1 MAFNITGRIVLQG
14 PANVQQITSQIQS
27 QLGSINTQIKVDLSP
42 SSIAAINQLTVSV
55 NQLNANIGNLN
66 VSLGGVAVTAQR
78 TGASLSAVNTPLT
91 QLGTTANQTSKALV
105 QIDTI
110 SKQAGDSVGYF
121 GEQSALATR
130 RFLAFSIAAGALIG
144 TIAAIK
150 SGISDA
156 ISFQNEMIKLAQVS
170 NDSASQIRGVANE
183 ITNLSQRYGVS
194 SRELAQAS
202 VTLRQAGYSAE
213 EVKKALES
221 LSQAALSPNFDTFEK
236 NTQGAIAVM
245 SQFKL
250 GAADLSRS
258 MSAINSVAAEFAV
271 SAKDIQDGVIR
282 AGGSFSAIGGNLNE
296 FIALFT
302 SVKHTTQESAEA
314 VSTGLRT
321 IFSRLQSR
329 ATLDSLQAMQ
339 IQLRYTAAEARALG
353 NINLTNQFIGPYQAV
368 QRIGDALRALP
379 STDQRYANI
388 VEAIGGTR
396 NVSRALPLIQ
406 DRDSQGRSIQ
416 QRALDIANNS
426 GLSLSSSAEK
436 SLESLSRQAS
446 IVFEKFQEF
455 YRLIG
460 DSSGFQTL
468 ARSLLQV
475 AGGFAEVLK
484 VAAPIVPLF
493 TVLAA
498 TNIVSGGIRFGQAF
512 ADKISTPH
520 FAPIAQQTPR
530 FARGGYA
537 SGGLSALTPGE
548 AVLSPSQT
556 SSIGVNALN
565 HLNGGGAGFMVPGVG
580 NQDSELYNLAAGS
593 YVIRKDSV
601 NKIGK
606 GKLGQYAGGGPLL
619 GEALKSYS
627 QTGDYDKGIALSDE
641 DLLRLNNHFYKR
653 VARVSELPLGELTPF
668 DNLDDNINYRGKLAK
683 QNILGRQAKESLFEA
698 SRLKQVLG
706 ASENKFSEGGDT
718 DTVASLLK
726 QIEESEQKKAK
737 PKGLFSGLASIL
749 GYNRD
754 GVTVQDSVNLGG
766 KDQDDA
772 VKFAKDNY
780 FRTIKQLQFQLAQLG
795 VNKHL
800 FDADLSGSDAAIIRQ
815 ASVSNPE
822 FNKIGGSVQT
832 YIQDAVKL
840 ASQADLTAATPQL
853 LQKQAQF
860 SSLLSQIR
868 AYKRGQS
875 TSFTPSI
882 DIPTAGRAGSL
893 EGISASVA
901 SLDRSIFPYDIPTA
915 QVAPPIASLAPP
927 VAEIAPIPTAK
938 IINSA
943 GKGKRGRVAEAEGYV
958 VSALAS
964 GIDEGQIYQN
974 LITNYGLAPS
984 TAKLRLR
991 NAKKGGRDVAP
1002 LGIPVADFAPPQFA
1016 SGGSTRDTIPAML
1029 TPGEFVFSPEAVS
1042 RIGVANLDRVNKGG
1056 TIDHIRGY
1064 NKGGAVRGYATG
1076 STDGP
1081 FGPESGATGDLA
1093 KIQEAFEILRNI
1105 PKGSKGATEATVKA
1119 AQILQE
1125 YFSSVTEV
1133 GKPQNP
1139 VASIIQNVR
1148 GLNPGNTRKFTQ
1160 IARDNPLNTP
1170 DVFQP
1175 DLPQVAPTLNIPRRE
1190 PELPP
1195 FSTQAAQEALYAQ
1208 MGVRSPFEPPY
1219 PAGGFGKEGLFP
1231 FGGPGVTKY
1240 QVGNSGFPYKNNIPS
1255 QVNSGFPYRL
1265 NSSISFPPPPIRPDT
1280 GFSDADDRSP
1290 GPADLRTG
1298 YGFSRPRGLRNPN
1311 PYGIPPALG
1320 DRPSLE
1326 SFAPLARIAPPLAEL
1341 APELPKGVAAIYARQ
1356 TELEKIYRK
1365 QVDVTSK
1372 GASEE
1377 EKRFA
1382 VQRKINQL
1390 VEATLNI
1397 ETNKVVIAQ
1406 SNTAII
1412 NAQRQ
1417 GLDTQRGRT
1426 LFVAAQQEKDKATE
1440 ANFHLQKFLNDNG
1453 GGSDGKRP
1461 EELSSGQG
1469 FFGRLFGK
1477 GSDSEASQARR
1488 QFGATTALVASS
1500 YLGDALSRAG
1510 GTADEA
1516 ARNGTGSAFTLG
1528 RAFSNVSTYGG
1539 IGLGLGGPIG
1549 GAIGAGVGLGIGAAD
1564 ANKEL
1569 KISEFGLQVERSV
1582 LALNNLV
1589 ATVDRLGQR
1598 LNDSQIREAGA
1609 LSQTA
1614 VRSASSAFD
1623 EQQTSS
1629 PFYNALGSI
1638 RAIPLEYT
1646 AYQNTQQ
1653 GQGVGAAFGR
1663 AASQLN
1669 LPFSSDLENNE
1680 SLQQRDTRL
1689 SSINRQNPA
1698 IAAGIERRLRDFVR
1712 NQRVANP
1719 NISVA
1724 DLGANV
1730 NREFNTS
1737 VNGRP
1742 TDADILANS
1751 RGITGALRPGA
1762 RFLNSD
1768 QGVAATNQA
1777 ESRQLILSGTISATH
1792 DLEIGLRRFNTSV
1805 NQTADSMESLGKDLN
1820 SLTSLISG
1828 GGQLTR
1834 YNASTSVLGRPL
1846 DTPDYRNAV
1855 QGVTGGLGPVGD
1867 TLRASGLLSGRLAT
1881 VAPDLL
1887 RRYVN
1892 NTPENGTNPELEQR
1906 TRRAVGIADNDTNSQ
1921 EARIVRNFVASL
1933 TAGSSQNPQHFYN
1946 SGVAREELV
1955 QQTLAKNQAPL
1966 VELATIQERIIN
1978 QQIGLQQRIL
1988 DLYKQRVEH
1997 ISRAA
2002 DIEADFARTAAQQT
2016 SIRQFGGAGNALN
2029 NLTDQQVNAGFYSRI
2044 NELGRPVGV
2053 NDRTSLQDIGA
2064 IGTQAIAARRAA
2076 QDNNNLS
2083 PRVRSETVNRFDA
2096 QLRSVIDVLRIYE
2109 NSTQRVAFVNEQ
2121 LAQNSRERSSR
2132 IEGQRRLIL
2141 GSDEDR
2147 AESAFGASIS
2157 QYINSQGNERS
2168 RQTGF
2173 NQLGLPG
2180 QQSYLRYADQFADV
2194 QGSFPEGNRSL
2205 RDEANARL
2213 QGTIGT
2219 NITNP
2224 LNAAQDALIGQ
2235 MRSLTEE
2242 QAQANRVMADL
2253 IQATSNDVRE
2263 VQLTAN
2269 TEALRTLTQ
2278 AINTYGQTQRATTGG
2293 LFSRPS
2299 TEVYS
2304 PSGPSAVPPLAGIP
2318 LSGGG
2323 GIGRIESGSTS
2334 LSDIINTPLRI
2345 PSLSDI
2351 GISLLGPGSALGA
2364 AFSGFATGGM
2374 VYASNGMFQPKGTDT
2389 VPAMLTPGEMVVNA
2403 ASTAANRELLEHIN
2417 NLKGP
2422 INKTLYRPIG
2432 GAVYAEVDARREEER
2447 RAAATRANNPNYID
2461 VGGRT
2466 PFEVTPTVAGYYS
2479 RDNSSGGVYDV
2490 NTRKQVVYRADGG
2503 EIQDEVNERDARIRR
2518 QLGNIGALSRVP
2530 NLNLAPDVVNRIS
2543 ENSPEYDPEG
2553 IRLQVAERDAA
2564 RRRQSGYERNGPLRG
2579 VSNLVLEQEEI
2590 RAAREERLAINPA
2603 DEARVRF
2610 REVENARRRS
2620 VGQLDI
2626 DDELALN
2633 NQRDRDNNDRNEL
2646 RGFRGQFNP
2655 LGFQNDINQI
2665 GAVGA
2670 ARNYQSLA
2678 NQNLL
2683 RQQLLGQTQ
2692 TSGAFGGAFGGQLGF
2707 GQRQSQASGLGT
2719 LASIN
2724 RRFLTQQPL
2733 FGSPNNLL
2741 LNNLRTRR
2749 FATGGHVDG
2758 PSGTDTIPAYL
2769 SNGEY
2774 VMSAGATRSIG
2785 PQNLAQIQRFAEG
2798 GLVGNTGGTGVAGA
2812 LANPELTSALLKF
2825 SSESG
2830 NLSTALLSFSQQNQ
2844 ELVEAMKAFP
2854 HTITMTATHNVNV
2867 THNGADVFAT
2877 LEPEF
2882 KDLAVSTTKDELN
2895 KFIKDKF
2902 PDLA

>member
-27 QLGSINTQIKVDLSP
+27 QLGSISTQIKVDLSP
-42 SSIAAINQLTVSV
+42 ASIAAINQLTVSV
-55 NQLNANIGNLN
+55 NQLNANVGNLN

-78 TGASLSAVNTPLT
+78 TGASLSAVNAPLT

-110 SKQAGDSVGYF
+110 SKQAGDSVAYF

-156 ISFQNEMIKLAQVS
+156 ITFQNEMIKLAQVS

-250 GAADLSRS
+250 NASQLSAS

-282 AGGSFSAIGGNLNE
+282 AGGAFSAIGGNLNE

-339 IQLRYTAAEARALG
+339 IQLRYTAQEARALG
-353 NINLTNQFIGPYQAV
+353 NINLTNQFIGPFQAV

-406 DRDSQGRSIQ
+406 DRDQQGRSIQ

-436 SLESLSRQAS
+436 GLESLSRQAS

-530 FARGGYA
+530 FAGGGYA

-548 AVLSPSQT
+548 AVFSPAQT

-565 HLNGGGAGFMVPGVG
+565 HLNSGGSGFMVPGVG

-606 GKLGQYAGGGPLL
+606 NTLKYAQGGYNEQEELEKHFANLISGNTGSKQESERIKRIKTLAASHIDSITNFGGP
-619 GEALKSYS
+619 
-627 QTGDYDKGIALSDE
+627 
-641 DLLRLNNHFYKR
+641 R
-653 VARVSELPLGELTPF
+653 SELGSNNF
-668 DNLDDNINYRGKLAK
+668 AGFA
-683 QNILGRQAKESLFEA
+683 
-698 SRLKQVLG
+698 
-706 ASENKFSEGGDT
+706 EGGQP

-726 QIEESEQKKAK
+726 QIEETKKAQSQ
-737 PKGLFSGLASIL
+737 PKGILSGLASIL

-754 GVTVQDSVNLGG
+754 GVTVQESVNLSSADE
-766 KDQDDA
+766 KEAQQ
-772 VKFAKDNY
+772 FAQRNLVA
-780 FRTIKQLQFQLAQLG
+780 TMKQLQFKLAELG
-795 VNKHL
+795 VNKGVSVL
-800 FDADLSGSDAAIIRQ
+800 DLGGSDGAILRQ
-815 ASVSNPE
+815 AGATNPE
-822 FNKIGGSVQT
+822 FNRLAGSLQT
-832 YIQDAVKL
+832 YFQDAITLTNQGNLKSGL
-840 ASQADLTAATPQL
+840 PDLL
-853 LQKQAQF
+853 KNQAQ
-860 SSLLSQIR
+860 LDNIIKQVR

-875 TSFTPSI
+875 TSFSPSV

-893 EGISASVA
+893 EGILGSVA
-901 SLDRSIFPYDIPTA
+901 PLDRSIFPYDIPTA
-915 QVAPPIASLAPP
+915 QLAPP
-927 VAEIAPIPTAK
+927 VASIAPPIAEIAPIPTAK
-938 IINSA
+938 IINDA
-943 GKGKRGRVAEAEGYV
+943 GKGRKGRVAEAESYV
-958 VSALAS
+958 VSALAA
-964 GIDEGQIYQN
+964 GVDEAQIYAN

-984 TAKLRLR
+984 TAKIRLR
-991 NAKKGGRDVAP
+991 NAKKSGRDAVP
-1002 LGIPVADFAPPQFA
+1002 IGIPVADIAPPQFA
-1016 SGGSTRDTIPAML
+1016 RGGLSSRDTIPAML

-1056 TIDHIRGY
+1056 TVDHIRGY
-1064 NKGGAVRGYATG
+1064 NRGGVVKGYA
-1076 STDGP
+1076 DGDKI
-1081 FGPESGATGDLA
+1081 TIGDDKVGVSLSDND
-1093 KIQEAFEILRNI
+1093 LRNLLAAYSSAKEAK
-1105 PKGSKGATEATVKA
+1105 KGTPSSTVAGVQLAQQLSLYFNNESAKDRGNSGQYVGQQNIVVAEVQRAMNLSLRRAQVLTKEAR
-1119 AQILQE
+1119 E
-1125 YFSSVTEV
+1125 
-1133 GKPQNP
+1133 
-1139 VASIIQNVR
+1139 
-1148 GLNPGNTRKFTQ
+1148 
-1160 IARDNPLNTP
+1160 NPLVP
-1170 DVFQP
+1170 YGP
-1175 DLPQVAPTLNIPRRE
+1175 DLPPDILAAKAEEQARLQRMADEYHSPVSPRDIPPTGTPRSK
-1190 PELPP
+1190 L
-1195 FSTQAAQEALYAQ
+1195 LY
-1208 MGVRSPFEPPY
+1208 
-1219 PAGGFGKEGLFP
+1219 
-1231 FGGPGVTKY
+1231 
-1240 QVGNSGFPYKNNIPS
+1240 
-1255 QVNSGFPYRL
+1255 
-1265 NSSISFPPPPIRPDT
+1265 D
-1280 GFSDADDRSP
+1280 
-1290 GPADLRTG
+1290 
-1298 YGFSRPRGLRNPN
+1298 PN
-1311 PYGIPPALG
+1311 QPYGIPTYYGDRPRLPDEDDRISKVLYKKQGSLQVGPFDNTPALNGLITTSGAAYGIPADLGNRPALG
-1320 DRPSLE
+1320 NFSRNPLSL
-1326 SFAPLARIAPPLAEL
+1326 PLVDAGYK
-1341 APELPKGVAAIYARQ
+1341 ELPQSVQNITKQQA
-1356 TELEKIYRK
+1356 ELEKFYRK
-1365 QVDVTSK
+1365 QVEVTSK
-1372 GASEE
+1372 GLSEE
-1377 EKRFA
+1377 EKKFLT
-1382 VQRKINQL
+1382 QKKINTLIDSAL
-1390 VEATLNI
+1390 VIEQNKFQINHFSQQAHEAL
-1397 ETNKVVIAQ
+1397 KVGLDNPQARE
-1406 SNTAII
+1406 SYI
-1412 NAQRQ
+1412 NALREKNARLEQNFN
-1417 GLDTQRGRT
+1417 LTKT
-1426 LFVAAQQEKDKATE
+1426 LEIDKDV
-1440 ANFHLQKFLNDNG
+1440 NG
-1453 GGSDGKRP
+1453 GINSVG
-1461 EELSSGQG
+1461 GQGGGIGAG

-1477 GSDSEASQARR
+1477 GSPDEATLARR

-1510 GTADEA
+1510 GTSDEA
-1516 ARNGTGSAFTLG
+1516 ARNGTGSSYGLG
-1528 RAFSNVSTYGG
+1528 RAFSIASIYGG
-1539 IGLGLGGPIG
+1539 IGLGLGGLPGATIGAVG
-1549 GAIGAGVGLGIGAAD
+1549 GAIGGTVESL
-1564 ANKEL
+1564 KEL
-1569 KISEFGLQVERSV
+1569 KIATFGLEVERSV
-1582 LALNNLV
+1582 QALNNLTS
-1589 ATVDRLGQR
+1589 TVDRLGQR
-1598 LNDSQIREAGA
+1598 LNASQVQQQRGLIGSAIEAATSQYETRQGGVASRAYSVFEELNQGQSFSGA
-1609 LSQTA
+1609 LD
-1614 VRSASSAFD
+1614 RSRIRANSTVTPSDSAFLA
-1623 EQQTSS
+1623 TS
-1629 PFYNALGSI
+1629 
-1638 RAIPLEYT
+1638 
-1646 AYQNTQQ
+1646 
-1653 GQGVGAAFGR
+1653 
-1663 AASQLN
+1663 
-1669 LPFSSDLENNE
+1669 END
-1680 SLQQRDTRL
+1680 QQRYTRL
-1689 SSINRQNPA
+1689 SSINRESPA
-1698 IAAGIERRLRDFVR
+1698 ISASIDRRLRDFVR
-1712 NQRVANP
+1712 NQRIANP
-1719 NISVA
+1719 NITAEQLST
-1724 DLGANV
+1724 NV

-1737 VNGRP
+1737 RNGGV
-1742 TDADILANS
+1742 TEADILANS
-1751 RGITGALRPGA
+1751 RGVRASIGTNIRTRREEVIQSAGS
-1762 RFLNSD
+1762 RFLSSPE
-1768 QGVAATNQA
+1768 GLAATNQA
-1777 ESRQLILSGTISATH
+1777 ETRQLILSGTISATH
-1792 DLEIGLRRFNTSV
+1792 DLEIGLRRFNTSI

-1834 YNASTSVLGRPL
+1834 YNASTSLLSRPL

-1855 QGVTGGLGPVGD
+1855 IGVTGGLGPVGD
-1867 TLRASGLLSGRLAT
+1867 TLRTSGLLAGRLSSI
-1881 VAPDLL
+1881 APDLL
-1887 RRYVN
+1887 RRYIN
-1892 NTPENGTNPELEQR
+1892 NVDSHGQNPELERR
-1906 TRRAVGIADNDTNSQ
+1906 TLSALDIEPNSNSQ
-1921 EARIVRNFVASL
+1921 EARIVRNFTSRLNQAS
-1933 TAGSSQNPQHFYN
+1933 QQDPQRFFN
-1946 SGVAREELV
+1946 SGTAREDLVRQELG
-1955 QQTLAKNQAPL
+1955 TLNSPL
-1966 VELATIQERIIN
+1966 GDLAAIQERIIN
-1978 QQIGLQQRIL
+1978 QQIAAQQRIL
-1988 DLYKQRVEH
+1988 DLYKQRAEH
-1997 ISRAA
+1997 ISRAVDA
-2002 DIEADFARTAAQQT
+2002 EADFAKLAAQQG
-2016 SIRQFGGAGNALN
+2016 SIRQFGSADAGINR
-2029 NLTDQQVNAGFYSRI
+2029 LTDRQVNAGFYSRI

-2053 NDRTSLQDIGA
+2053 NDRTSLQDIGV
-2064 IGTQAIAARRAA
+2064 IGTQAVEGRRRALN
-2076 QDNNNLS
+2076 DNNLS
-2083 PRVRSETVNRFDA
+2083 PDNRSSAINRFDA

-2147 AESAFGASIS
+2147 AESAFGASIF
-2157 QYINSQGNERS
+2157 QYVRSQGDEQN
-2168 RQTGF
+2168 RQTTF

-2194 QGSFPEGNRSL
+2194 RFDGTRSI
-2205 RDEANARL
+2205 RDEANARV
-2213 QGTIGT
+2213 QGRIGSD
-2219 NITNP
+2219 IINP
-2224 LNAAQDALIGQ
+2224 LNAAQDNLIEQ
-2235 MRSLTEE
+2235 MRSLSAE
-2242 QAQANRVMADL
+2242 QAQANGVMGQL
-2253 IQATSNDVRE
+2253 IQVTSDDVRS
-2263 VQLTAN
+2263 VQLIAN
-2269 TEALRTLTQ
+2269 TEALRILTE
-2278 AINTYGQTQRATTGG
+2278 AIRGYSSTQRIPQGG
-2293 LFSRPS
+2293 IFSRGTYEPDINPPPS
-2299 TEVYS
+2299 STY
-2304 PSGPSAVPPLAGIP
+2304 AR
-2318 LSGGG
+2318 GGV
-2323 GIGRIESGSTS
+2323 
-2334 LSDIINTPLRI
+2334 
-2345 PSLSDI
+2345 
-2351 GISLLGPGSALGA
+2351 
-2364 AFSGFATGGM
+2364 
-2374 VYASNGMFQPKGTDT
+2374 VYASNGIFQPQGTDT

-2447 RAAATRANNPNYID
+2447 RAAAIRANNPNYID

-2466 PFEVTPTVAGYYS
+2466 PFEVTPAVAGYYS
-2479 RDNSSGGVYDV
+2479 RDNSNNAVYDP
-2490 NTRKQVVYRADGG
+2490 NTRKQIVYRADGG
-2503 EIQDEVNERDARIRR
+2503 SIEDPRLTLFRNGPALTPRQLFEQAENNRRDSVGDESRFGDRERIRAAFEAVENSRRQSIGDNPLVTDDDRARIRAR
-2518 QLGNIGALSRVP
+2518 FLEV
-2530 NLNLAPDVVNRIS
+2530 
-2543 ENSPEYDPEG
+2543 E
-2553 IRLQVAERDAA
+2553 A
-2564 RRRQSGYERNGPLRG
+2564 RRQESVLPDAPATAVAGPL
-2579 VSNLVLEQEEI
+2579 
-2590 RAAREERLAINPA
+2590 
-2603 DEARVRF
+2603 
-2610 REVENARRRS
+2610 EN
-2620 VGQLDI
+2620 
-2626 DDELALN
+2626 N
-2633 NQRDRDNNDRNEL
+2633 NEL
-2646 RGFRGQFNP
+2646 RAFRGQFNP

-2665 GAVGA
+2665 GGAGA
-2670 ARNYQSLA
+2670 AANYQALA

-2707 GQRQSQASGLGT
+2707 GQRQGQAAGLGT
-2719 LASIN
+2719 LASLN

-2749 FATGGHVDG
+2749 YATGGHVDG

-2798 GLVGNTGGTGVAGA
+2798 GLVGNTGSAGVGGA
-2812 LANPELTSALLKF
+2812 LGNPELTAALLKF

-2830 NLSTALLSFSQQNQ
+2830 TLSAALLSFSQQNQ

-2882 KDLAVSTTKDELN
+2882 KDLAVSTTKEELS